1 MYVLQ
6 NYSYNIRVLITR
18 TKGGSRTKIVAM
30 GTKWTHSKIACY
42 TLKCNMTPQ
51 RWNCVQCIAHD
62 PPPAQHLTYLFWKWN
77 YPFHCSKNLLVNSK
91 LMHILR
97 DQSHK
102 AIALFILLYISFGS
116 PNLFSII
123 PLNKLY
129 NKCNKKLFTERF
141 RNNCKKITWRC
152 KSTQLGVKIHQ

>member
-1 MYVLQ
+1 MISNVLFHIVIFYIESNVLQ

-62 PPPAQHLTYLFWKWN
+62 PPAQHLTYLFWKWN

-129 NKCNKKLFTERF
+129 NKCNE
-141 RNNCKKITWRC
+141 
-152 KSTQLGVKIHQ
+152 KSINKNSHEGVYLHI